1 MMAEN
6 QWLYDDELKALMNVF
21 LREKTFIAETE
32 VHDWSTDRAY
42 KKGLQEVVV
51 GSEILVAIDYW
62 NLFFISQLHYV
73 YYETSW

>member
-32 VHDWSTDRAY
+32 VHD
-42 KKGLQEVVV
+42 
-51 GSEILVAIDYW
+51 
-62 NLFFISQLHYV
+62 FFFGQ
-73 YYETSW
+73 